1 MAETGEYAVLKR
13 SVAQHFAGIEGVL
26 ASRTLVRSGK
36 NQWVSVA
43 GKGEIDPDVAMS
55 VLQNFDADG
64 GGSVQP
70 VKEGPATWLASYF
83 TGGAGVDLCL
93 LFSLSDLPPDKLET
107 LLASLEAKAGW
118 LLVAALKDHSSKR
131 DSIALSVDIG
141 SKLLIDAARARS
153 RAALADQWIAR
164 LEKALKPDVMA
175 VTWVRA
181 DVPKLAGVSGGSL
194 VDRQSVSRAALEKLA
209 EQAIDGRSVQ
219 LYRQGEVIP
228 PQVADAMASL
238 NAKSAMILP
247 IYLGDNCQ
255 AVVPVFWSDTI
266 SEMPNLDAADIIAQV
281 LGEALS
287 IFRRARPSIF
297 RRLSNWAAGLF
308 RAIFGK
314 RAARLKLI
322 FLAIAVLTAIA
333 AFVPTPSRPAFE
345 ALIEARDRSIVS
357 APFDG
362 FLVEAPLELGDRAD
376 IGDTLVALE
385 DTDFKLEFARA
396 EAEVNR
402 ISSEMQTARARRE
415 TAQVRVL
422 EAQMQQTIVQRDLL
436 SHQLDQTRITAQTKQ
451 IVVGGDAWRR
461 IGARVRLGD
470 PLIELARPGSIAVR
484 AFIDETWVLDI
495 PGDATASVLLAA
507 FPDQPIPVQLERI
520 TTEAQMRDG
529 TNAFSTWFAFEAPP
543 ELGVLVGM
551 RGIVRVDVGP
561 SNYLREY
568 TRGPVLWAKSLIW
581 RWQ

>member
-1 MAETGEYAVLKR
+1 MQGRA
-13 SVAQHFAGIEGVL
+13 
-26 ASRTLVRSGK
+26 
-36 NQWVSVA
+36 
-43 GKGEIDPDVAMS
+43 
-55 VLQNFDADG
+55 
-64 GGSVQP
+64 
-70 VKEGPATWLASYF
+70 
-83 TGGAGVDLCL
+83 
-93 LFSLSDLPPDKLET
+93 PP
-107 LLASLEAKAGW
+107 
-118 LLVAALKDHSSKR
+118 
-131 DSIALSVDIG
+131 
-141 SKLLIDAARARS
+141 
-153 RAALADQWIAR
+153 LADQWIAR

-297 RRLSNWAAGLF
+297 RRLSNWAAGSVSGHF
-308 RAIFGK
+308 RKTRGAPQTHFTGH
-314 RAARLKLI
+314 RRSDCDCGR
-322 FLAIAVLTAIA
+322 TCRH
-333 AFVPTPSRPAFE
+333 PSRPAFE

-385 DTDFKLEFARA
+385 DTDFKLEIARA

-415 TAQVRVL
+415 TAQVRVHL
-422 EAQMQQTIVQRDLL
+422 EAQMQQAVVQRDLL
-436 SHQLDQTRITAQTKQ
+436 SHQLR
-451 IVVGGDAWRR
+451 
-461 IGARVRLGD
+461 
-470 PLIELARPGSIAVR
+470 S
-484 AFIDETWVLDI
+484 
-495 PGDATASVLLAA
+495 
-507 FPDQPIPVQLERI
+507 
-520 TTEAQMRDG
+520 
-529 TNAFSTWFAFEAPP
+529 NA
-543 ELGVLVGM
+543 
-551 RGIVRVDVGP
+551 
-561 SNYLREY
+561 
-568 TRGPVLWAKSLIW
+568 
-581 RWQ
+581 